1 MESLTPR
8 TLDLSKSFQ
17 PLNLPLMNSQN
28 SSAGSGHVASLHLHP
43 PQPGAPL
50 LAVDSIE
57 VVAGKGVLGDAR
69 YFGRISSSTGQP
81 SQRQVSLME
90 REQIAAHAAAL
101 GLPAIAPG
109 AVRAN
114 VETLGVDL
122 VALVGHEIQ
131 IGEAV
136 LFLYEPRQPC
146 AKMDVVCQG
155 LRGLMMNN
163 RQGVVAQVVRA
174 GLIRAGDPITAST
187 VR

>member
-1 MESLTPR
+1 
-8 TLDLSKSFQ
+8 
-17 PLNLPLMNSQN
+17 MNSRN
-28 SSAGSGHVASLHLHP
+28 SSASSGRVASLHLHP
-43 PQPGAPL
+43 PQPGVPL
-50 LAVDSIE
+50 IAVDSIE
-57 VVAGKGVLGDAR
+57 VVVGKGVLGDSR
-69 YFGRISSSTGQP
+69 YFSRVSSGTGQP

-101 GLPAIAPG
+101 GRPSIAPG

-114 VETLGVDL
+114 IETLGVDL
-122 VALVGHEIQ
+122 IALVGHEIQ

-136 LFLYEPRQPC
+136 LFLYEPRKPC

-155 LRGLMMNN
+155 LRELMMDN

-174 GLIRAGDPITAST
+174 GLIRAGDPIAAST